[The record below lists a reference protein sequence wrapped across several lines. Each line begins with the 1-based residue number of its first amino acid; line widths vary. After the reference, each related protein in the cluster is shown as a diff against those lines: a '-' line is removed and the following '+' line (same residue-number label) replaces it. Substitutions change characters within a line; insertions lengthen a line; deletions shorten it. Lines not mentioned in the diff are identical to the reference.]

1 MASPGF
7 THVFAALLAV
17 INSKLPEV
25 GDLLIRRVI
34 LQFRRAYKRRLG
46 SSRCGWVLKVKLVRN
61 DKIVTTAAIKFMAHL
76 VNQKAARALLCE
88 WQEVEA
94 DSVRYRDVHII
105 IYT

>member
-34 LQFRRAYKRRLG
+34 LQFRRAYKRPGKSKKKSCL
-46 SSRCGWVLKVKLVRN
+46 VLLDIIQMTYEVS
-61 DKIVTTAAIKFMAHL
+61 
-76 VNQKAARALLCE
+76 LLLLLLL
-88 WQEVEA
+88 
-94 DSVRYRDVHII
+94 INN
-105 IYT
+105 IYI